1 MFTGRRIET
10 AVILLLPVLAAVRIF
25 TDIPLLMRNLA
36 TDLCKIWG
44 FHGGDYDDYHLLG
57 DDTVWLL

>member
-1 MFTGRRIET
+1 MK
-10 AVILLLPVLAAVRIF
+10 
-25 TDIPLLMRNLA
+25 A
-36 TDLCKIWG
+36 TYFNSEQVGSNGKAFGMCKIWG